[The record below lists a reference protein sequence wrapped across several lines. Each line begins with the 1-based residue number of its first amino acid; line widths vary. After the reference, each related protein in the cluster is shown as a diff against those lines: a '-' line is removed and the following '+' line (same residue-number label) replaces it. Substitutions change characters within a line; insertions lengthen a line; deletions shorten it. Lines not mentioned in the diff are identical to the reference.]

1 MKIPKSIKVG
11 KKKYSVHQVKHM
23 DKKGIMGAVNYNA
36 SCIFLAT
43 HSNVRGVRFK
53 KEEIAD
59 TFWHELTHAILKDMG
74 SKLEADEKFVSGF
87 SDRLTKTILSA
98 RFK

>member
-1 MKIPKSIKVG
+1 MKIPKSIRVG

-36 SCIFLAT
+36 SCILLAT

-53 KEEIAD
+53 KEEMAD

-74 SKLEADEKFVSGF
+74 SKLESDEKFVSGF
-87 SDRLTKTILSA
+87 SDRLTKAILSA
-98 RFK
+98 RFD

>member
-1 MKIPKSIKVG
+1 MKIPTKIKIG
-11 KKKYSVHQVKHM
+11 KKNYDVYKVKHM

-36 SCIFLAT
+36 GCIFLAT

-59 TFWHELTHAILKDMG
+59 TFWHEMTHAILKDMG
-74 SKLEADEKFVSGF
+74 SKLESNEKFVTAF
-87 SDRLTKTILSA
+87 SQRLTNAIISA
-98 RFK
+98 RFD

>member
-1 MKIPKSIKVG
+1 MKIPKSIRVG

-87 SDRLTKTILSA
+87 SDRLTKAILSA
-98 RFK
+98 RFD

>member
-23 DKKGIMGAVNYNA
+23 DKRGIMGAVNYDA
-36 SCIFLAT
+36 GCIFVAT
-43 HSNVRGVRFK
+43 HSNVRGTRFK
-53 KEEIAD
+53 KEEVAD

-74 SKLEADEKFVSGF
+74 SKLESDEKFVSGF
-87 SDRLTKTILSA
+87 SDRLTKAILSA
-98 RFK
+98 RFD

>member
-11 KKKYSVHQVKHM
+11 KKKYTIKQTPKMSI
-23 DKKGIMGAVNYNA
+23 KGVMGAINYKENQ
-36 SCIFLAT
+36 ILIAT

-53 KEEIAD
+53 REEIYD
-59 TFWHELTHAILKDMG
+59 TFWHELTHAILKDMNTD
-74 SKLEADEKFVSGF
+74 LESNEYFVNNF
-87 SDRLTKTILSA
+87 SERLTKAILSA

>member
-23 DKKGIMGAVNYNA
+23 DKRGIMGAVNYNA

-87 SDRLTKTILSA
+87 SDRLTKAILSA
-98 RFK
+98 RFD

>member
-1 MKIPKSIKVG
+1 VKIPKSIEVG
-11 KKKYSVHQVKHM
+11 KKKYTIKQTPKMSI
-23 DKKGIMGAVNYNA
+23 KGVMGAINYKENQ
-36 SCIFLAT
+36 ILIAT

-53 KEEIAD
+53 REEVYD

-74 SKLEADEKFVSGF
+74 SRLEADEKFVTGF
-87 SDRLTKTILSA
+87 SERLTKAILSA

>member
-1 MKIPKSIKVG
+1 MKVPTKIKIG
-11 KKKYSVHQVKHM
+11 KKNYNVHQVKHM

-36 SCIFLAT
+36 GYIFLAT

-59 TFWHELTHAILKDMG
+59 TFWHEMTHAILKDMG
-74 SKLEADEKFVSGF
+74 SKLESDEKFVTAF
-87 SDRLTKTILSA
+87 SERLTNAILSA
-98 RFK
+98 RFD